1 MKEVILAKSAGFCFG
16 VKRAVESV
24 EKAAEKAEGPV
35 YTLGPI
41 VHNGQVVKNLEEK
54 GVRVI
59 QDEDELDGIHEG
71 TIIIRSHGITRA
83 LREKLD
89 GLGVNVIDATC
100 PFVRKIHKIAEKC
113 GREGQVLI
121 IAGDPQHPE
130 VQGILGWTE
139 GESIVIENLEQM
151 EQLEL
156 PPGKKAVLVA
166 QTTFNASK
174 FEEIVESF
182 EKKRYH
188 NYVEKTVCSATD
200 ERQAEA
206 REIARKVD
214 AMIVIGGAHSSNSRK
229 LYNICRE
236 DCRNTYFVETLVDLE
251 LKPFQSLSRVG
262 ITAGASTPNSII
274 EEVREYVRTEL

>member
-41 VHNGQVVKNLEEK
+41 VHNGQVVKSLEEK

-59 QDEDELDGIHEG
+59 QDEDELDNIHEG

-121 IAGDPQHPE
+121 IAGDPHHPE